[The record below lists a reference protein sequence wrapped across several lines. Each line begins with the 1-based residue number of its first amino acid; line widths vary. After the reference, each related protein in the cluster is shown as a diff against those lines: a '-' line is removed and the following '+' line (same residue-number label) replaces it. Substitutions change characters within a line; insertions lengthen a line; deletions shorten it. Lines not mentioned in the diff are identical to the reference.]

1 MSIGHS
7 DIQAQVDG
15 GSNSHIFDNIAY
27 FHNFTQIKGTITQV
41 TGDIGHHEGVGIVLI
56 RLHEELIIP
65 LYPCYLMTN
74 NPQNT
79 VSTTAIKKYN
89 EFRSVRQE
97 ALEWIRFTDSNG
109 KSVRIRTCQDK
120 VQDEVLDYITFDIM
134 TTTTNGSRNDFVSI
148 PSSTNTTKYI
158 SDLLIPPTTNHAFTK
173 NEELDQIIVHR

>member
-1 MSIGHS
+1 
-7 DIQAQVDG
+7 
-15 GSNSHIFDNIAY
+15 
-27 FHNFTQIKGTITQV
+27 
-41 TGDIGHHEGVGIVLI
+41 
-56 RLHEELIIP
+56 
-65 LYPCYLMTN
+65 MTN

-173 NEELDQIIVHR
+173 NEELDQIIVH